1 LGRREFVALLGGAAA
16 WPLAARAQQPAMPVM
31 GFLHSDS
38 RFQST
43 RAVQALHQGLAE
55 AGYIDNQ
62 NLSVEYRW
70 AEGRDERF
78 PEFAAELV
86 RHDEL
91 HCKPWQYPCVV
102 APDEN
107 CPYPK
112 ATSGAEWWPTAQSCA
127 TGNSITPDIKY
138 PSMWRVRYPDGSL
151 SDIVNLTRARDGAR
165 CLALAVL
172 NTRETRVAA
181 SPIAQ
186 NAQGGD
192 QPAFEVAA

>member
-1 LGRREFVALLGGAAA
+1 MKRREFITLLGGAAAA

-55 AGYIDNQ
+55 GYIDNQ

-86 RHDEL
+86 RR
-91 HCKPWQYPCVV
+91 P
-102 APDEN
+102 
-107 CPYPK
+107 
-112 ATSGAEWWPTAQSCA
+112 
-127 TGNSITPDIKY
+127 
-138 PSMWRVRYPDGSL
+138 
-151 SDIVNLTRARDGAR
+151 VNLI
-165 CLALAVL
+165 
-172 NTRETRVAA
+172 VAIG
-181 SPIAQ
+181 SPAAAAAKAATTSIPVVFYVGVDPVQFGLVIVSA
-186 NAQGGD
+186 GL
-192 QPAFEVAA
+192 EVT